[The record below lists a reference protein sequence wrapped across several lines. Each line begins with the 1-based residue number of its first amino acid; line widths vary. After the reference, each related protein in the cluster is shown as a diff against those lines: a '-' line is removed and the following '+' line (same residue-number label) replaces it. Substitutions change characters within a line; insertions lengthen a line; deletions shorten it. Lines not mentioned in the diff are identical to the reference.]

1 MAWGHFNEGL
11 WKAGNT
17 RMSSPGKPPPRYPE
31 SMSAAEPAIAL
42 DGVHVVRQGKTL
54 LDDVA
59 WRVDDGEHW
68 AMLGPNGAG
77 KSTLLSLAGAVN
89 FPTSGTVRIL
99 GETMGAVEI
108 RRLRERIGHVNP
120 RHPVRSSMT
129 ARDVVLAGLTGTTER
144 MTRWEPSPAESARAD
159 ELLIEFGLDGALR
172 WPTMSQGERGRAL
185 IARALIA
192 DPELVLFDEP
202 TTGLDV
208 AAREQFLTSMD
219 ALPMTTVTVT
229 HHLEELPKTTTH
241 ALLIAGGRVLA
252 AGPADEVLTSANV
265 SACFDYP
272 LTVTRDDGRWV
283 ARSAG

>member
-1 MAWGHFNEGL
+1 MA
-11 WKAGNT
+11 AV
-17 RMSSPGKPPPRYPE
+17 
-31 SMSAAEPAIAL
+31 EPAL
-42 DGVHVVRQGKTL
+42 ELQNVRLVRQGRTL

-59 WRVDDGEHW
+59 WRVGHGEHW

-77 KSTLLSLAGAVN
+77 KSTLLSLVGAVS

-120 RHPVRSSMT
+120 RHPIRSSMT

-144 MTRWEPSPAESARAD
+144 MTRWEPSAAESARAD
-159 ELLIEFGLDGALR
+159 ELLAEFGLDAPLR

-208 AAREQFLTSMD
+208 AAREQFLASMD
-219 ALPMTTVTVT
+219 ELPMTTVTVT

-241 ALLIAGGRVLA
+241 ALLITGGRVLA
-252 AGPADEVLTSANV
+252 AGPAEEVLTSANV

-272 LTVTRDDGRWV
+272 LTVTRDDDRWV

>member
-1 MAWGHFNEGL
+1 
-11 WKAGNT
+11 
-17 RMSSPGKPPPRYPE
+17 
-31 SMSAAEPAIAL
+31 MSAAEPAIAL
-42 DGVHVVRQGKTL
+42 DGVHVVRQGRTL
-54 LDDVA
+54 LHDVA
-59 WRVDDGEHW
+59 WRVADGEHW

-89 FPTSGTVRIL
+89 FPTSGTVQIL

-144 MTRWEPSPAESARAD
+144 MTRWEPSPGESARAD
-159 ELLIEFGLDGALR
+159 ELLQQFGLDGTLR

-241 ALLIAGGRVLA
+241 ALLIADGRVLA

-265 SACFDYP
+265 SSCFDHP
-272 LTVTRDDGRWV
+272 LTVTRDAGRWV